1 MEITNTREILQV
13 HDADLT
19 ESRFS
24 DAKLTSAKFDDVNL
38 QGSTFTKAN
47 LAGAQFDDVNLQG
60 STFKNANLA
69 GAQFDDVNWQG
80 ATFKNASLAGAQF
93 DDVNLQGST
102 FTNANLAGVRFRDVN
117 LASATI
123 EDANLTGMSIN
134 GALVT
139 DLIRAFGRRAR
150 MVLYANDL
158 AILRAFYQGVFR
170 LEVEQSELDHV
181 VLGSSTF
188 QLVIVQ
194 VPASI
199 ASTIHIPDPPVR
211 RTQTPVKLVFDV
223 ESISVARGAVL
234 NLRGGIDPTESEWI
248 FQGHRVCDG
257 HDPEGNVV
265 QFQQRHHHSDPS

>member
-1 MEITNTREILQV
+1 MELTNTREMLQV
-13 HDADLT
+13 RDADLT
-19 ESRFS
+19 DSRFS
-24 DAKLTSAKFDDVNL
+24 DAKLTNAQFDDVNL

-47 LAGAQFDDVNLQG
+47 LASAR
-60 STFKNANLA
+60 
-69 GAQFDDVNWQG
+69 
-80 ATFKNASLAGAQF
+80 F

-102 FTNANLAGVRFRDVN
+102 FTNANLAGAQFDDVNWQGPTFKNASMAGAKFDDVNLQGSTFTDVNLAGARLRDVN

-150 MVLYANDL
+150 MVLYARDL
-158 AILRAFYQGVFR
+158 ATMQEFYQGVFQ

-181 VLGSSTF
+181 VLGSSTS
-188 QLVIVQ
+188 QLAIIQ

-199 ASTIHIPDPPVR
+199 ASTIHIADPPVR
-211 RTQTPVKLVFDV
+211 RTQTPIKLVFDV
-223 ESISVARGAVL
+223 ESISAARGAVL

-265 QFQQRHHHSDPS
+265 QFQQRQYHTGPS

>member
-1 MEITNTREILQV
+1 MELTNTREILQV
-13 HDADLT
+13 RDADLT
-19 ESRFS
+19 DSRFS
-24 DAKLTSAKFDDVNL
+24 DAKLTNAKFDDVNL
-38 QGSTFTKAN
+38 QGSTFTDAN
-47 LAGAQFDDVNLQG
+47 LAGA
-60 STFKNANLA
+60 
-69 GAQFDDVNWQG
+69 
-80 ATFKNASLAGAQF
+80 
-93 DDVNLQGST
+93 
-102 FTNANLAGVRFRDVN
+102 RFRDVN

-150 MVLYANDL
+150 MVLYAKDL
-158 AILRAFYQGVFR
+158 AIMQEFYQGVFQ

-181 VLGSSTF
+181 VLGSTTL
-188 QLVIVQ
+188 QLAIVQ

-199 ASTIHIPDPPVR
+199 ASTINIADPPVR

-223 ESISVARGAVL
+223 ESISAARGAVL

-248 FQGHRVCDG
+248 FQGYRVCDG

-265 QFQQRHHHSDPS
+265 QFQQRRHHSGPS